1 MNRRTRLLLP
11 TAAITLAAVLGACT
25 TTRGPASVPT
35 AERTGQSW
43 VVTRP
48 IIAAQVLD
56 TCSRPSP
63 GREAGRVSGYWAP
76 SRQQIDQLEAN
87 LSSLE
92 AQVPKVLDFDRQYV
106 GIESAGRR
114 LIYINAFHLPDDS
127 GINPAREAIRVCD
140 GGAQFWGAAFEPAR
154 RIMYLETAPQ
164 SDSVRNQKAR
174 LKSQSAPTISPSSA
188 GPKSIRS
195 SAPQNR
201 TLVAG
206 GVSLRKRSLGFCFGY
221 GHIDVDGG
229 RYEMPGAHSLE
240 PFELV
245 DGLIELSFDGPFVSE
260 QSVEVVRI
268 GDTSELLLDLY
279 GKSVGLFFL
288 L

>member
-1 MNRRTRLLLP
+1 MSRCARLLMP
-11 TAAITLAAVLGACT
+11 TAAIALAAALGACT

-76 SRQQIDQLEAN
+76 SRQQIDQLEAK

-106 GIESAGRR
+106 GIESAGKR

-140 GGAQFWGAAFEPAR
+140 GGTQFWGAVFDPASN
-154 RIMYLETAPQ
+154 T
-164 SDSVRNQKAR
+164 
-174 LKSQSAPTISPSSA
+174 
-188 GPKSIRS
+188 
-195 SAPQNR
+195 
-201 TLVAG
+201 
-206 GVSLRKRSLGFCFGY
+206 F
-221 GHIDVDGG
+221 
-229 RYEMPGAHSLE
+229 
-240 PFELV
+240 
-245 DGLIELSFDGPFVSE
+245 
-260 QSVEVVRI
+260 
-268 GDTSELLLDLY
+268 SELQFN
-279 GKSVGLFFL
+279 GGFGGH
-288 L
+288 